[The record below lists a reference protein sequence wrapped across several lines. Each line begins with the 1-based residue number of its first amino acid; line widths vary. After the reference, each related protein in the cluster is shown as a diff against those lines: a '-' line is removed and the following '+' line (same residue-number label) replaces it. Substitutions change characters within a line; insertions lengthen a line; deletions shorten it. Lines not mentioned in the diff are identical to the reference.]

1 ACGIAQNYC
10 LVAPGYVVFTD
21 FKDAAG
27 QPTYWVGQG
36 TSYAAPQVSGAAA
49 LVWEAFPYFDNDLV
63 RQTLLGTAVDLGA
76 PGVDPVFGHGL
87 LEVGKAV
94 MGPGRLDRGQLTTR
108 FDGGRS
114 VWSND
119 ISGAGGIP
127 KGGDGDLDLTGNNTY
142 RGKTIIEGGS
152 LASLHDIPGATEIGY
167 NGLLLADDIS
177 VRGSLRNEGIA
188 AFYGGDSSGA
198 VHTIDGAFTQ
208 T

>member
-1 ACGIAQNYC
+1 RRTSDVYNDSWGGLYWTGGDTVTRTFLDAMKPFVVDWGGLVVFATGNEGNDNPTDTASLPSQGAGANILEQGWLAVAALDTLEPTKLADYSNACGIAQNYC

-87 LEVGKAV
+87 LDVGKAV
-94 MGPGRLDRGQLTTR
+94 MGPGR
-108 FDGGRS
+108 
-114 VWSND
+114 
-119 ISGAGGIP
+119 
-127 KGGDGDLDLTGNNTY
+127 
-142 RGKTIIEGGS
+142 
-152 LASLHDIPGATEIGY
+152 
-167 NGLLLADDIS
+167 
-177 VRGSLRNEGIA
+177 
-188 AFYGGDSSGA
+188 
-198 VHTIDGAFTQ
+198 
-208 T
+208 